1 MKTKAVLKQIQ
12 SLTGNECQDFK
23 KELYVLL
30 FVSPQASEAEISCNW
45 FMTSLGRQD
54 RRALQ

>member
-30 FVSPQASEAEISCNW
+30 FVSPQVSEAEISCN
-45 FMTSLGRQD
+45 
-54 RRALQ
+54 

>member
-30 FVSPQASEAEISCNW
+30 FVSPQASEAEISC
-45 FMTSLGRQD
+45 D
-54 RRALQ
+54 